1 MMSKCKKEMQKTYIQ
16 KINFE
21 IPYEISKDLHL
32 KIILLRKFYVPS
44 RENKEIFSVLEKK
57 LQIHI

>member
-16 KINFE
+16 MINFE